1 MSNKDT
7 LDIVGVIVQEAGG
20 RILLVEGLGHKWSF
34 PKGRRKESETAHEAA
49 LREAREEAG
58 IDLRSETCAAC
69 IKLKYGTYYV
79 YQLAKKASDIKLES
93 PSTPEEITQ
102 VAWRG
107 QHSAILR
114 AADKNADLRFFC
126 QMK

>member
-1 MSNKDT
+1 MSKDT

-20 RILLVEGLGHKWSF
+20 RILLVEGLGNKWSF
-34 PKGRRKESETAHEAA
+34 PKGRRQEGETFLDAA

-58 IDLRSETCAAC
+58 IDLRAETYSAC

-79 YQLAKKASDIKLES
+79 YQLAKKASEITLES
-93 PSTPEEITQ
+93 PTTPEEIVQ

-114 AADKNADLRFFC
+114 AANKNADLRFFC
-126 QMK
+126 SMK